1 MAVTKM
7 EKIVAN
13 LEQEEASN
21 TENQET
27 IDQEQDMPGAEVD
40 NNIDAQAPQDNQ
52 AYVDNQQYDEQNVQ
66 QNVQQDEQVYESN
79 PSLDYVEIQQDQVD
93 LARELAQ
100 EWYSPEE
107 IQYAQ
112 QIYLQELQR
121 QYAEAQAQQEQSNPV
136 QHANRDEQLRE
147 ITKSINEPVRVS
159 ESKDE
164 PLTQGEQENYKKL
177 YESELEKRIAIQ
189 WEKSELEAM
198 VKYQQNMLDKQGDKQ
213 LNIIDK
219 QKEMEV
225 ELRRAQAAQ
234 TPEEIIPLSQ
244 SYQIYQEN
252 KTPIHKYRLINQALD
267 LVQKV
272 TWVSAEDYLQQIFLT
287 ENKDIP
293 NIEWVAPTAK
303 VPEPEKKLPISF

>member
-27 IDQEQDMPGAEVD
+27 NNQEQDMPGAEVD
-40 NNIDAQAPQDNQ
+40 NNTDAQAPQDNQ
-52 AYVDNQQYDEQNVQ
+52 AYVDNQQYEEQNVQ
-66 QNVQQDEQVYESN
+66 QNEQVYESN

-121 QYAEAQAQQEQSNPV
+121 QYAESQAQQEQSNQV
-136 QHANRDEQLRE
+136 QHTNRDEQLRE

>member
-52 AYVDNQQYDEQNVQ
+52 AYVDNQQYEEQNVQ
-66 QNVQQDEQVYESN
+66 QNEQVYESN

-121 QYAEAQAQQEQSNPV
+121 QYAEVQAQQEQSNPV

>member
-1 MAVTKM
+1 MD
-7 EKIVAN
+7 KIVAN
-13 LEQEEASN
+13 LQAEEQAQTSD
-21 TENQET
+21 TETPEVET
-27 IDQEQDMPGAEVD
+27 NEQDNNTPGDVVEQPVA
-40 NNIDAQAPQDNQ
+40 DAQAPQETVADS
-52 AYVDNQQYDEQNVQ
+52 NQQPE
-66 QNVQQDEQVYESN
+66 E
-79 PSLDYVEIQQDQVD
+79 LDFIAIQQDQVNF
-93 LARELAQ
+93 ARELQ
-100 EWYSPEE
+100 NEWYTPEQ

-112 QIYLQELQR
+112 QIYWEELQKQLSGQQKADTTEVEEEKPVETKVDRAQRLQETVNSSTP
-121 QYAEAQAQQEQSNPV
+121 EEKK
-136 QHANRDEQLRE
+136 E
-147 ITKSINEPVRVS
+147 
-159 ESKDE
+159 E
-164 PLTQGEQENYKKL
+164 PLSEEEQENYRKL
-177 YESELEKRIAIQ
+177 YESEVSKRIEIQ
-189 WEKSELEAM
+189 WKNSELEAL
-198 VKYQQNMLDKQGDKQ
+198 VKYQQSMLDKQGDKQ

-303 VPEPEKKLPISF
+303 APEPEKKMPISF

>member
-1 MAVTKM
+1 MVVTKM
-7 EKIVAN
+7 DKIVAN
-13 LEQEEASN
+13 LQAEEQAQTSD
-21 TENQET
+21 TETPEVET
-27 IDQEQDMPGAEVD
+27 NEQDNNNTPGDVVEQPVA
-40 NNIDAQAPQDNQ
+40 DAQAPQEIVADS
-52 AYVDNQQYDEQNVQ
+52 NQQPE
-66 QNVQQDEQVYESN
+66 E
-79 PSLDYVEIQQDQVD
+79 LDFIAIQQDQVD
-93 LARELAQ
+93 FARELQ
-100 EWYSPEE
+100 NEWYTPEQ

-112 QIYLQELQR
+112 QIYWEELQKQLAGQQKADTTETEEEKPVETKVDRAQRLQETVN
-121 QYAEAQAQQEQSNPV
+121 SNTP
-136 QHANRDEQLRE
+136 EE
-147 ITKSINEPVRVS
+147 KKE
-159 ESKDE
+159 E
-164 PLTQGEQENYKKL
+164 PLSEEEQENYRKL
-177 YESELEKRIAIQ
+177 YESEVSKRIEIQ
-189 WEKSELEAM
+189 WKNSELEAL
-198 VKYQQNMLDKQGDKQ
+198 VKYQQSMLDKQGDKQ

-303 VPEPEKKLPISF
+303 APEPEKKMPISF

>member
-7 EKIVAN
+7 DKIVAN
-13 LEQEEASN
+13 LQAEEQAQTSD
-21 TENQET
+21 TETPEVET
-27 IDQEQDMPGAEVD
+27 NEQDNNNTPGDVVEQPVA
-40 NNIDAQAPQDNQ
+40 DAQAPQEIVADS
-52 AYVDNQQYDEQNVQ
+52 NQQPE
-66 QNVQQDEQVYESN
+66 E
-79 PSLDYVEIQQDQVD
+79 LDFIAIQQDQVD
-93 LARELAQ
+93 FARELQ
-100 EWYSPEE
+100 NEWYTPEQ

-112 QIYLQELQR
+112 QIYWEELQKQLSGQQKADTTEVEEEKPVETKVDRAQRLQE
-121 QYAEAQAQQEQSNPV
+121 N
-136 QHANRDEQLRE
+136 
-147 ITKSINEPVRVS
+147 INSVTPE
-159 ESKDE
+159 EKKEE
-164 PLTQGEQENYKKL
+164 PLSEEEQENYRKL
-177 YESELEKRIAIQ
+177 YESEVSKRIEIQ
-189 WEKSELEAM
+189 WKNSELEAL
-198 VKYQQNMLDKQGDKQ
+198 VKYQQSMLDKQGDKQ

-303 VPEPEKKLPISF
+303 APEPEKKMPISF

>member
-1 MAVTKM
+1 MVVTKM
-7 EKIVAN
+7 DKIVAN
-13 LEQEEASN
+13 LQAEEQAQTSD
-21 TENQET
+21 TETPEVET
-27 IDQEQDMPGAEVD
+27 NEQDNNNTPGDVVEQPVA
-40 NNIDAQAPQDNQ
+40 DAQAPQEIVADS
-52 AYVDNQQYDEQNVQ
+52 NQQPE
-66 QNVQQDEQVYESN
+66 E
-79 PSLDYVEIQQDQVD
+79 LDFIAIQQDQVD
-93 LARELAQ
+93 FARELQ
-100 EWYSPEE
+100 NEWYTPEQ

-112 QIYLQELQR
+112 QIYWEELQKQLSGQQKVDTTEVEEEKPVETKVDRAQRLQENMN
-121 QYAEAQAQQEQSNPV
+121 SNTP
-136 QHANRDEQLRE
+136 EE
-147 ITKSINEPVRVS
+147 KKE
-159 ESKDE
+159 E
-164 PLTQGEQENYKKL
+164 PLSEEEQENYRKL
-177 YESELEKRIAIQ
+177 YESEVSKRIEIQ
-189 WEKSELEAM
+189 WKNSELEAL
-198 VKYQQNMLDKQGDKQ
+198 VKYQQSMLDKQGDKQ

-303 VPEPEKKLPISF
+303 APEPEKKMPISF